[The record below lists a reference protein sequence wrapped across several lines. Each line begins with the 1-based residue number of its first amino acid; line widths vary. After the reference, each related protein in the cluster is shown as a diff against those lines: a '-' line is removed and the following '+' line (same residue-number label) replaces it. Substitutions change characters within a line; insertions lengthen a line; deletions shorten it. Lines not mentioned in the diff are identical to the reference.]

1 MYAKE
6 SQKLFEEPEHRGH
19 ISKEER
25 MFHFS
30 NYQIQTFIK
39 HQNACTMKLKFEKIN
54 LVLTYWEKVQ
64 TQWCNM

>member
-19 ISKEER
+19 MSKEER

-30 NYQIQTFIK
+30 NYQIPTFIK
-39 HQNACTMKLKFEKIN
+39 HQKACTMKLKREDKFS
-54 LVLTYWEKVQ
+54 TYLLGEGANPMV
-64 TQWCNM
+64 